1 MAQIDLGKLK
11 FQWKGQ
17 YADSTAYEIDDVVFD
32 QGSAWVVV
40 AAVASSN
47 TKNPKENGAFEI
59 MQQGINNAGVYAA
72 GTTYY
77 YGDVVTYN
85 NGSYIRK
92 DVTASSGVA
101 PTTTSTWLSLVGAP
115 PGSVTTTS
123 GDIAIRNNQ
132 AVLTRLPI
140 GTKGQV
146 LTATEDFLETFAN
159 GGDGVDYIVNAPTA
173 WAANTAYA
181 LNDTVTAD
189 NGKMYICDQ
198 AGTSAASGSGP
209 SGTGS
214 DITDNGARWD
224 YVQATAGRTANLE
237 LVGTSTNVGGGDHL
251 TNASITLTRGKEY
264 KFVFPANSKTYS
276 IKDTTVSGYETG
288 TTGRLTTAQG
298 VDVTHITNGGT
309 ITFTPSTNT
318 STLAATTVAIRD
330 ESSSATTDFVTI
342 TLVPQRLTP
351 KWSGAASTGRNWGG
365 WMCTNNIWN
374 TYTDDIEALPTH
386 LKTFGRGGMVSGNYQ
401 CTGYRQ
407 GGYISVGGDAVTWGN
422 HYHDGNV
429 YSGYG
434 SWGISGHANS
444 EDVRKEVRCTG
455 FRMPNYWF
463 KALAGDTDYEKFLKD
478 VDGKSLNYDISSGHP
493 RIIQAMTSSTQC
505 MFLLENGMAFHTG
518 YNSVGGRGNNT
529 TTPHSYKA
537 YPIPF
542 HDKDGNILTG
552 ANIPFIKQIGG
563 TIGGDKYGNDHTY
576 AAVDTNGNLYTWGTA
591 ALGKLGHGSTT
602 NRYKAQALDPALFAV
617 SGTNKK
623 ITSVYTVGRHTQGTT
638 FAIDE
643 DGNLWGWGANGNGIL
658 GDDSTTDRSTPVNI
672 NAVSGSGLSG
682 KKVIHVCG
690 TCGDTDNQGK
700 AWALTSEGKVYFSGY
715 RETNGIYTGHYDTNS
730 TSLKLFTEIYNS
742 ANTIN
747 STVNGTAQKAIAI
760 WPTGGEHGSVFIQT
774 DGGGTPAEPRVY
786 SAGMNTNGQ
795 LGNAASITH
804 GASNTAVGNWTLKE
818 IEFDDAGS
826 FQNQGAGG
834 DPGDRKQ
841 GTQWSSLIKTSMAPG
856 KIVKVIGNMYSGGT
870 INSTMA
876 LDEHG
881 NIYWAGYL
889 GVYNLANYYENDNV
903 NDGIATAA
911 YINRFVR
918 IWEQP
923 EPMADIA
930 FAGHEGGT
938 QTGWQLIGK
947 SGTVYTGGYQT
958 WGQNCQDNANHGMAP
973 IAVTASASGSTR

>member
-32 QGSAWVVV
+32 QGSTWVVV
-40 AAVASSN
+40 AVVASSN
-47 TKNPKENGAFEI
+47 TSNPKENGAFEL
-59 MQQGINNAGVYAA
+59 MQQGINNTGAYAA

-92 DVTASSGVA
+92 NITASSGVT

-123 GDIAIRNNQ
+123 GDIAIRNNE
-132 AVLTRLPI
+132 ATLVRLPI

-173 WAANTAYA
+173 WTANTAYA
-181 LNDTVTAD
+181 LNATVTAD
-189 NGKMYICDQ
+189 SGKMYICDQ

-209 SGTGS
+209 SGTGAN
-214 DITDNGARWD
+214 ITDNGARWD
-224 YVQATAGRTANLE
+224 YVSATAGRTANLE

-288 TTGRLTTAQG
+288 TTGRLTTGQG
-298 VDVTHITNGGT
+298 VDVTSITNGGT

-330 ESSSATTDFVTI
+330 ESSSATSDFVTI

-351 KWSGAASTGRNWGG
+351 TWSGASSAGSNWGG
-365 WMCTNNIWN
+365 WQCTNNVWN
-374 TYTDDIEALPTH
+374 TFTESLEALPTH
-386 LKTFGRGGMVSGNYQ
+386 LKTFGRGGTCSGNYQ
-401 CTGYRQ
+401 CVGYRQ
-407 GGYISVGGDAVTWGN
+407 GGYISVNGNAMTWGN
-422 HYHDGNV
+422 HYHDGSV
-429 YSGYG
+429 YTGYG
-434 SWGISGHANS
+434 SWGISGQADS
-444 EDVRKEVRCTG
+444 GDVRKETRMTK
-455 FRMPNYWF
+455 FRMPNHWF
-463 KALAGDTDYEKFLKD
+463 RALAGEATYEKWLKD
-478 VDGKSLNYDISSGHP
+478 IDGNSLNYDISTGHP
-493 RIIQAMTSSTQC
+493 KIIQAMTSSTQC
-505 MFLLENGMAFHTG
+505 MFLLENGIAFFTG
-518 YNSVGGRGNNT
+518 YGGYGGRGNNT
-529 TTPHSYKA
+529 TTPHSYSA

-542 HDKDGNILTG
+542 HDKDGTALTG
-552 ANIPFIKQIGG
+552 ANIPKIKQICGS
-563 TIGGDKYGNDHTY
+563 IGGDKYANEHFY
-576 AAVDTNGNLYTWGTA
+576 MALDTNGNVYTWGSGTQ
-591 ALGKLGHGSTT
+591 GKLGNGATT
-602 NRYKAQALDPALFAV
+602 QNNKAIAIDPADFAV

-623 ITSVYTVGRHTQGTT
+623 IIMIASVGRHTQGTG

-672 NAVSGSGLSG
+672 NAVSGSGLDG
-682 KKVIHVCG
+682 KKVIHVAG
-690 TCGDTDNQGK
+690 TAGDADNQGK
-700 AWALTSEGKVYFSGY
+700 AWALTADGKVYFSGY
-715 RETNGIYTGHYDTNS
+715 RETYGIYTGHYTTNS
-730 TSLKLFTEIYNS
+730 NSQQKFVEIYNA

-747 STVNGTAQKAIAI
+747 STVNGTAQKAIAL

-774 DGGGTPAEPRVY
+774 DGGGTSSEPKVY
-786 SAGMNTNGQ
+786 SAGQNTNGQ
-795 LGNAASITH
+795 LGNAASTTH
-804 GASNTAVGNWTLKE
+804 GASASAVGNWTLKE
-818 IEFDDAGS
+818 IEFDDGGS
-826 FQNQGAGG
+826 FSFQGAGG

-841 GTQWSSLIKTSMAPG
+841 GTQWSSVIQNHLKPG

-870 INSTMA
+870 VSSHMA

-881 NIYWAGYL
+881 IIYWCGTL
-889 GVYNLANYYENDNV
+889 NVYNPVNYYENDNTQ
-903 NDGIATAA
+903 DGIATQSL
-911 YINRFVR
+911 ISRFLR

-923 EPMADIA
+923 EPMADIS

-938 QTGWQLIGK
+938 QTGWVFIGK
-947 SGTVYTGGYQT
+947 SGTVYSGGYQT
-958 WGQNCQDNANHGMAP
+958 WGQNNQDTANHGIAP
-973 IAVTASASGSTR
+973 LAITASSLGSTR